1 MMENNNELTTEQS
14 KNTELMQFSGLLA
27 GGGAVGSLYL
37 LITKNRSIS
46 SWIIPLGMIV
56 VGVELL
62 MKERTKQIQMTGDQI
77 IAQLDELDP
86 IARARVAKY
95 VADQELGRITG

>member
-1 MMENNNELTTEQS
+1 
-14 KNTELMQFSGLLA
+14 
-27 GGGAVGSLYL
+27 
-37 LITKNRSIS
+37 
-46 SWIIPLGMIV
+46 MIV

-62 MKERTKQIQMTGDQI
+62 MKERTKQIQMTGDQV

-86 IARARVAKY
+86 IARAQVAKY

>member
-1 MMENNNELTTEQS
+1 MMENNSKLASKQS
-14 KNTELMQFSGLLA
+14 SNPELMQFSGLLV
-27 GGGAVGSLYL
+27 GGGALGSLYL

-62 MKERTKQIQMTGDQI
+62 MKERTEQIQMTGDQI

-95 VADQELGRITG
+95 VADQEFGRLSR

>member
-14 KNTELMQFSGLLA
+14 KNTELMQFSGLLV

>member
-1 MMENNNELTTEQS
+1 
-14 KNTELMQFSGLLA
+14 
-27 GGGAVGSLYL
+27 VGSLYL

>member
-1 MMENNNELTTEQS
+1 MLENNSELTTEQS
-14 KNTELMQFSGLLA
+14 KNPELMQFSGLLV
-27 GGGAVGSLYL
+27 GGGALGSLYL

-62 MKERTKQIQMTGDQI
+62 MKERTEQIQMTGDQI

-95 VADQELGRITG
+95 VANQEFGRLSR